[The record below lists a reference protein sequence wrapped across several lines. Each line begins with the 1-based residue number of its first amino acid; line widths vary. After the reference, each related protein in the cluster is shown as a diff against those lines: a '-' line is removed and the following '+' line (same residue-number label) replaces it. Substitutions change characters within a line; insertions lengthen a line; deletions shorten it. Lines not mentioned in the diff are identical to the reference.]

1 MKTPHVIIFDFDGVI
16 VDSERIKFKHLRPF
30 LKRKGLILLKN
41 DFTQMVGKK
50 TGVFLKERFG
60 DVLANKQ
67 IKTLVEAR
75 RRDQLIHIKEYC
87 KPIPGIKSF
96 IHSLKKKG
104 IRLCLATGTNRKIVQ
119 KALQLLGFSNM
130 FDTIVTGEEF
140 TSSKP
145 DPEIYNLAIKKLSTP
160 RKNISVIEDSAVGIL
175 AAKRAGLNCI
185 AITTTQSRLDLKNA
199 DVIVHSFE
207 ELKKLFRI

>member
-1 MKTPHVIIFDFDGVI
+1 MKIPHIIIFDFDGVI
-16 VDSERIKFKHLRPF
+16 IDSERIKFKRLRHF
-30 LKRKGLILLKN
+30 LKRKGLILLEN

-50 TGVFLKERFG
+50 TGLFLKERFG
-60 DVLANKQ
+60 DVLTNKQ
-67 IKTLVEAR
+67 IRTLAENR
-75 RRDQLIHIKEYC
+75 RMDQLLHIKKYC

-104 IRLCLATGTNRKIVQ
+104 VRLCLATGTNRKIVQ
-119 KALQLLGFSNM
+119 KVLQLIGFSNM

-145 DPEIYNLAIKKLSTP
+145 DPEIYNLTIKKLGTP
-160 RKNISVIEDSAVGIL
+160 RKNIFVIEDSAVGIL
-175 AAKRAGLNCI
+175 AAKRAGLHCI
-185 AITTTQSRLDLKNA
+185 AITTTQNKSDFKNA

-207 ELKKLFRI
+207 ELKRLFRI

>member
-1 MKTPHVIIFDFDGVI
+1 MKTPHAIIFDFDGII
-16 VDSERIKFKHLRPF
+16 VDSERVKFRRLRPF

-50 TGVFLKERFG
+50 TGLFLKERFG
-60 DVLANKQ
+60 DILTNKQ
-67 IKTLVEAR
+67 IRILAKAR
-75 RRDQLIHIKEYC
+75 RRDQLLHIKKYC

-96 IHSLKKKG
+96 IHSLKEKG

-130 FDTIVTGEEF
+130 FDTMITGEEF
-140 TSSKP
+140 TRSKP
-145 DPEIYNLAIKKLSTP
+145 DPEIYNLAIKRLNIP
-160 RKNISVIEDSAVGIL
+160 RKDIFVIEDSAVGIL
-175 AAKRAGLNCI
+175 AAKRAGLHCI
-185 AITTTQSRLDLKNA
+185 AITTTQNKSDLKNA
-199 DVIVHSFE
+199 DVIAHSFE